1 MSKNA
6 ELVPPTP
13 FQHTAVFNGEWRISH
28 IAGHANTFFQKK
40 YIFFRFFN
48 FFKHS
53 AAQSDHSAHQLR
65 STIQPTI
72 TTSQLHHKK
81 NPALVIC
88 FFKPLTIFSVKFKAF
103 FTPIFFKKF
112 SFYFFAVLIK
122 TPVPETNLFSVL
134 YVTAIENL

>member
-53 AAQSDHSAHQLR
+53 AAQPDHSANHNDLAA
-65 STIQPTI
+65 
-72 TTSQLHHKK
+72 TSQK

-88 FFKPLTIFSVKFKAF
+88 FFNPLTIFSVKFKAF